1 MQSDSA
7 YNEEQWEELIDGK
20 IVSMSPRPSV
30 NHHTITSNISTLF
43 RRYLK
48 GRICRAFGDG
58 VDLYLSENNHFIPDG
73 MIVCDRSKI
82 RMNGVHGAPDLVVEV
97 LSPGTA
103 RNDRG
108 RKFRAYE
115 KAGVREYWLVNAVEK
130 SVEQYFLKNAHF
142 ELHEVYTVY
151 PDYMLEVM
159 EAGERAAVPMVIHCS
174 LYEDLDISLDDI
186 FEDTF

>member
-7 YNEEQWEELIDGK
+7 YYEEQWDELINGK

-48 GRICRAFGDG
+48 GRTCRAFGDG
-58 VDLYLSENNHFIPDG
+58 VDLYLSEGNHFIPDG
-73 MIVCDRSKI
+73 MIVCDRNKI

-130 SVEQYFLKNAHF
+130 SVEQYFLKNGSF
-142 ELHEVYTVY
+142 ELHEVFTVY
-151 PDYMLEVM
+151 PDY
-159 EAGERAAVPMVIHCS
+159 
-174 LYEDLDISLDDI
+174 YD
-186 FEDTF
+186 